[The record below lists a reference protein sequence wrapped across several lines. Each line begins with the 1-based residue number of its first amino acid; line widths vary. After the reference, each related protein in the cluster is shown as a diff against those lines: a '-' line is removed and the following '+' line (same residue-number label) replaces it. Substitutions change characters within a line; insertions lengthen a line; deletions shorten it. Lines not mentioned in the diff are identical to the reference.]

1 MFISKSKYFLSGNL
15 KLQINH
21 IEITLQSSVELL
33 QVTIDNTLVGFK
45 NQQDVS

>member
-1 MFISKSKYFLSGNL
+1 MFISKSKYSLSGNL

-33 QVTIDNTLVGFK
+33 QVTIDELKFD
-45 NQQDVS
+45 QHISRL